1 MSIRVMVVD
10 NEEHGIAALVE
21 LISRVP
27 ELVLVD
33 KETDPLS
40 ALNKIAGG
48 TVNVDLV
55 FLDVEMPGLNGL
67 ELSRLMGEQVL
78 KIFVTSYS
86 HYAVDAFG
94 PSTLDYL
101 TKPIETSKF
110 LRAVQWASERLK
122 ERNVTEY
129 PLGNQYFF
137 VRLSPRNVI
146 KLKLQDIQYIKSSD
160 KYLEIF
166 AEAEKPI
173 LIKKTLNNMEGVL
186 PLNRFMRIHKSYIIN
201 IDYLRGI
208 VGNRIHLEHGQVLEI
223 GSTYMDTVYT
233 RFPSV

>member
-27 ELVLVD
+27 ELILVD

-67 ELSRLMGEQVL
+67 ELARLMGEQVL

-146 KLKLQDIQYIKSSD
+146 
-160 KYLEIF
+160 
-166 AEAEKPI
+166 A
-173 LIKKTLNNMEGVL
+173 
-186 PLNRFMRIHKSYIIN
+186 
-201 IDYLRGI
+201 
-208 VGNRIHLEHGQVLEI
+208 
-223 GSTYMDTVYT
+223 
-233 RFPSV
+233 